1 MNTKYIVDKDRL
13 ENKNLGSTRI
23 FVRAQMPNGK
33 YEAVDIVY
41 LDAASLL
48 AWLRSDG
55 GRNELAENVIGIL
68 LGHGNIH

>member
-1 MNTKYIVDKDRL
+1 
-13 ENKNLGSTRI
+13 
-23 FVRAQMPNGK
+23 MPNGK